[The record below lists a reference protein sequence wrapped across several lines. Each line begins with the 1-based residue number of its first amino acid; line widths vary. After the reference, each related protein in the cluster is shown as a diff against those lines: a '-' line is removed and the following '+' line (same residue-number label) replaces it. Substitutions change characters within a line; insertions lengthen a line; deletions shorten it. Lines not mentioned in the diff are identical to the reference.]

1 MPASPSDLKRL
12 KRLRRD
18 VESFLIEEAW
28 LLDEWRLDDWLSLFA
43 KSARYVVPST
53 DLPHGDPK
61 HDLVLI
67 DDDFARLRARI
78 ERLQGGSAHRERPWS
93 RTRRIITN
101 VRIAG
106 ERAGILDVTAYFQVF
121 RFRMGQEG
129 AFVGR
134 YLYELE
140 PYGDSFRILFRRAE
154 LDMET
159 LSVHGAI
166 SIIL

>member
-1 MPASPSDLKRL
+1 MPAS
-12 KRLRRD
+12 RD
-18 VESFLIEEAW
+18 ELHRIQAEVEHFLIEEAW
-28 LLDEWRLDDWLSLFA
+28 LLDEWRLDEWLSLF
-43 KSARYVVPST
+43 SSTARYVVPST
-53 DLPHGDPK
+53 DLREGDPSR
-61 HDLVLI
+61 DLVLI
-67 DDDFARLRARI
+67 DDDFDRLKARI
-78 ERLQGGSAHRERPWS
+78 QRLQGRSGHREQPWS

-106 ERAGILDVTAYFQVF
+106 IRDNIVDVTAYFQVY
-121 RFRMGQEG
+121 RYRMGQEG

-140 PYGDSFRILFRRAE
+140 RYRDSFRIGLRRAE

-159 LSVHGAI
+159 LTVHGAI